1 MSANYIYAIAITDPS
16 EPEPTWAISV
26 QPKKANKLFSHN
38 SPHTAIFSSSRV
50 GALRRRNSNDLRR
63 SEEVLVRILIG
74 ENSATIIEK
83 KVEDVLFQITHDSTR
98 DSPEAWLRDAV
109 NGLQSA
115 ELVAYFD
122 MAGFLDF
129 ATQTLEAQLQRSER
143 GTVEADYLADMKRA
157 DSVVDMDR
165 TSSNESEGKKRS
177 KFGFLTKL
185 RSRETRSDG

>member
-38 SPHTAIFSSSRV
+38 SPTQPSSAAAESAHYGVATATISDV
-50 GALRRRNSNDLRR
+50 AK
-63 SEEVLVRILIG
+63 
-74 ENSATIIEK
+74 SATIIEK